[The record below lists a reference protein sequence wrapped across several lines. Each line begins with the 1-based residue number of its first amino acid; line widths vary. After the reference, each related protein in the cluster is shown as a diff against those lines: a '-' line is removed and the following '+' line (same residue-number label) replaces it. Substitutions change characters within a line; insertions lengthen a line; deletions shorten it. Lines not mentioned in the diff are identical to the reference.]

1 MKPSKNSNI
10 LLNSLFMTLL
20 ITALLPALTSCK
32 KKEEKAAEEAARP
45 VKMMTVGAGTAGG
58 ATKYPGTVRAA
69 QRVDLAFQVS
79 GPLIELPVKE
89 GQDMKKGQ
97 LIARIKPRDFET
109 DLNKA
114 KARSLEAQQQYDR
127 YRELYIKKQVSKADF
142 DKYKS
147 QFDVAKAREK
157 EARDALK
164 DTYLRAPFTGVIAKR
179 YVDNY
184 TEVRA
189 KEPIVS
195 LQDISHVEI
204 LVDVPERIMV
214 TIGGQSRTE
223 TVAYAEF
230 AAAPGKLYPLT
241 LKEYKTEADPQTQTY
256 QVTVLMPQP
265 KDLNILPGM
274 TANVIQ
280 KSALESD
287 KQEQASGPVIVPAA
301 AVFPDET
308 GVPHVWV
315 VDRETM
321 TVTRRKVASGDLTGA
336 DQMQITE
343 GLQPG
348 ESIAVTGV
356 TQLREGMKVS
366 DLSTLE
372 GYGK

>member
-1 MKPSKNSNI
+1 MKPSEHCKKTLKSLLMI
-10 LLNSLFMTLL
+10 LFIAVLM
-20 ITALLPALTSCK
+20 PVMTSCK
-32 KKEEKAAEEAARP
+32 KKEEKAAEEVARP

-58 ATKYPGTVRAA
+58 AMKYPGTVRAS

-109 DLNKA
+109 DLTKA
-114 KARSLEAQQQYDR
+114 KARSLEAEQQYDR

-147 QFDVAKAREK
+147 QYDVAKAREK

-179 YVDNY
+179 YVDNFK
-184 TEVRA
+184 EVRA

-274 TANVIQ
+274 TARARIVIDPE
-280 KSALESD
+280 SAWS
-287 KQEQASGPVIVPAA
+287 VPATA
-301 AVFPDET
+301 AQADEN
-308 GVPHVWV
+308 GQPYVWKV
-315 VDRETM
+315 EPSGM
-321 TVTRRKVASGDLTGA
+321 TVSRSPVKTGPFTADRVLLKSGVQEGDIVAIS
-336 DQMQITE
+336 
-343 GLQPG
+343 
-348 ESIAVTGV
+348 GV
-356 TQLREGMKVS
+356 TSLREGMQVRKY
-366 DLSTLE
+366 E
-372 GYGK
+372 

>member
-157 EARDALK
+157 EARDA
-164 DTYLRAPFTGVIAKR
+164 
-179 YVDNY
+179 
-184 TEVRA
+184 
-189 KEPIVS
+189 
-195 LQDISHVEI
+195 
-204 LVDVPERIMV
+204 
-214 TIGGQSRTE
+214 
-223 TVAYAEF
+223 
-230 AAAPGKLYPLT
+230 
-241 LKEYKTEADPQTQTY
+241 
-256 QVTVLMPQP
+256 
-265 KDLNILPGM
+265 
-274 TANVIQ
+274 
-280 KSALESD
+280 
-287 KQEQASGPVIVPAA
+287 
-301 AVFPDET
+301 
-308 GVPHVWV
+308 
-315 VDRETM
+315 
-321 TVTRRKVASGDLTGA
+321 RR
-336 DQMQITE
+336 
-343 GLQPG
+343 
-348 ESIAVTGV
+348 
-356 TQLREGMKVS
+356 
-366 DLSTLE
+366 
-372 GYGK
+372 